1 MNRNFYGRN
10 QDEVYEVSLSN
21 ALYITD
27 GTIETYTFPIQT
39 IDSLTKYNLMLNLKN
54 GEYKPYLIHYDLT
67 DEEYLAYSE
76 GQFIDFSTKAI
87 GYELES
93 DNITITN
100 RIGTPGSTCTQIE
113 LTRVELC
120 DCPQHQ
126 AEHIYG
132 GENCHG
138 RTEVWETVMVPCPG
152 GGGGGE
158 GDGLSGTPSGGPGSP
173 GGTYGGPSES
183 DGSPGG
189 YTGFVIGDGATGN
202 QDDVDA
208 INQVT
213 QEMDAAFGVGNWS
226 FEDEYIQSYF
236 NNEIN
241 LEQVKTLHVIEN
253 LANPMNGD
261 PIEFYLIAKYKN
273 NELLNINSIQAFTSE
288 QFNAGEYTLT
298 PHKLNGVVKYYTAI
312 RYNENVGI
320 EYIIRP
326 DGLQNFIDNI
336 NFYKL
341 SANWFY
347 MNGIPSAGQIAY
359 ASGDYSDGLVN
370 MWNDAIHSPE
380 WWAYAIVS
388 FAHAVTAL
396 PPNTTVGSTLT
407 NNQWR
412 ISMRTMRNDM
422 FQGKVV
428 TNNQGVSVSI
438 YIPDNYV
445 ARIVD
450 NGKGIKFVP
459 QGTPLNSDANAIRI
473 MEPTTT
479 GTYPH
484 PKGYVKFYNS
494 NGHPINPNNGQTL
507 GNANNH
513 FDFP

>member
-1 MNRNFYGRN
+1 MDALN
-10 QDEVYEVSLSN
+10 Q
-21 ALYITD
+21 I
-27 GTIETYTFPIQT
+27 
-39 IDSLTKYNLMLNLKN
+39 
-54 GEYKPYLIHYDLT
+54 
-67 DEEYLAYSE
+67 
-76 GQFIDFSTKAI
+76 
-87 GYELES
+87 
-93 DNITITN
+93 
-100 RIGTPGSTCTQIE
+100 
-113 LTRVELC
+113 
-120 DCPQHQ
+120 
-126 AEHIYG
+126 
-132 GENCHG
+132 
-138 RTEVWETVMVPCPG
+138 
-152 GGGGGE
+152 
-158 GDGLSGTPSGGPGSP
+158 
-173 GGTYGGPSES
+173 
-183 DGSPGG
+183 
-189 YTGFVIGDGATGN
+189 
-202 QDDVDA
+202 
-208 INQVT
+208 T
-213 QEMDAAFGVGNWS
+213 QEMDATFGVGNWS

-459 QGTPLNSDANAIRI
+459 QGPPLNSDANAIRI

-513 FDFP
+513 YDFP